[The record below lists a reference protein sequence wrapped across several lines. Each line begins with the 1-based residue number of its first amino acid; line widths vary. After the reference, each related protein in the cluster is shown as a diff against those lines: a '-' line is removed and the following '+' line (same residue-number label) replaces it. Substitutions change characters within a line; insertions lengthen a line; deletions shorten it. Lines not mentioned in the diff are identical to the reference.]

1 MINTKGVQL
10 GDKMVSLIYRYF
22 WLHHHQAEYTPEKI
36 TSVCD
41 LKKSCLRDQ
50 KGSQNKENI
59 YEKFHDGESF
69 PEKVRLWESK
79 KYTEGLCVKE
89 NQVGLQKNI
98 RNYII
103 YICIYKYI

>member
-1 MINTKGVQL
+1 
-10 GDKMVSLIYRYF
+10 MVSWIYRYF
-22 WLHHHQAEYTPEKI
+22 WLHHHQEEYTPEKI

-59 YEKFHDGESF
+59 DEKFHDGESF
-69 PEKVRLWESK
+69 PEKVRLGESK

-98 RNYII
+98 R
-103 YICIYKYI
+103 KYI